1 MKFLITSSSGS
12 RAVFTERKLLSSIG
26 LCWNND
32 KTRLVLGFDNLQ
44 LDPLQ
49 KRNLLENSNIRVV
62 IVDDFEPFRGFL
74 CALLRKMPKLEVI
87 CELSDGLAA
96 VQKAEELNP
105 DLIFLDIGLPTLNGI
120 EAARQIRRLVPKTK
134 IIFLSQ
140 ESSDDVV
147 QEAFSL
153 GVLGY
158 VVKTL
163 AGSELLPA
171 VKAVLEGK
179 QFVSGGVTGQDSAA
193 ADRSHPSEVRPSD
206 APFDSQETEITRR
219 HEVFFYPDDA
229 SFLESFSGFIKAAL
243 ECGNAVVVVATESHL
258 VSLRQT
264 LQAQGVGLAAAVQQG
279 VYIALDVEEV
289 LSTFMINSLPDRVRF
304 LRVASDLIT
313 TAAKAA
319 NGKHR
324 GVSACGECA
333 PTLWGE
339 GSAEAAI
346 QVEQLWDEVARTYG
360 IDILCGYSSGSFHG
374 DKDSHIFQKI
384 RAKHSGFYQE

>member
-1 MKFLITSSSGS
+1 
-12 RAVFTERKLLSSIG
+12 
-26 LCWNND
+26 
-32 KTRLVLGFDNLQ
+32 

-49 KRNLLENSNIRVV
+49 KLSLLENSNIRVV
-62 IVDDFEPFRGFL
+62 IVEDFEPFREFV

-96 VQKAEELNP
+96 VQKAEELSP

-120 EAARQIRRLVPKTK
+120 EAARRIRKLVPKAK

-153 GVLGY
+153 GALGY

-179 QFVSGGVTGQDSAA
+179 QFVSGGGVTGQDFAA
-193 ADRSHPSEVRPSD
+193 APDRSHPLEVRPPD
-206 APFDSQETEITRR
+206 APFDPQETEITRR

-229 SFLESFSGFIKAAL
+229 SFLGSFSGFIKAAL
-243 ECGNAVVVVATESHL
+243 ESGSAVVVVATESHL

-264 LQAQGVGLAAAVQQG
+264 LQAQGVDVATVVDEGR
-279 VYIALDVEEV
+279 YIPLSVAET
-289 LSTFMINSLPDRVRF
+289 LSTFMVDGLPDRVRF
-304 LRVASDLIT
+304 LRVAGDLIEI
-313 TAAKAA
+313 ASKAV

-333 PTLWGE
+333 PTLLGE
-339 GSAEAAI
+339 RSVEAAI

-360 IDILCGYSSGSFHG
+360 VDILCGYSSGSFPG
-374 DKDSHIFQKI
+374 DKDSHVFQKI
-384 RAKHSGFYQE
+384 RAEHSGVYQE